1 MKRITRDKT
10 AKEDEGVSAERCKR
24 QQSAENFGVSIIN
37 RYIITVD

>member
-10 AKEDEGVSAERCKR
+10 AKEEGVSAERCKYR
-24 QQSAENFGVSIIN
+24 QSAENFGVSIIN